1 MAIEELE
8 SLFAKLKDYFQ
19 GTTTINAPI
28 IININSGGSTENNL
42 HGNEVETKEEPK
54 PASPSDYTDEV
65 IAKAIMAINGKLK
78 PLCEK
83 QLYLGIIKVLSKKCG
98 WSPKWQTSCDHIN
111 ELPLIKDA
119 DLEVKCDYNN
129 LKGPIGMRFASLE
142 YPEWED
148 YEPKATER
156 DLFLKNKA
164 IAHLFEEELDRQILM
179 LR

>member
-83 QLYLGIIKVLSKKCG
+83 QLYLGK
-98 WSPKWQTSCDHIN
+98 
-111 ELPLIKDA
+111 
-119 DLEVKCDYNN
+119 
-129 LKGPIGMRFASLE
+129 
-142 YPEWED
+142 
-148 YEPKATER
+148 
-156 DLFLKNKA
+156 
-164 IAHLFEEELDRQILM
+164 
-179 LR
+179 